1 MPPLRERREDILPLA
16 EHFLARFSARSSAA
30 RRPARRTATRAAAAL
45 PLPGNVRELRN
56 VLERAIVLEAGPK
69 LELHLLETPSTRGT
83 DAGGATFA
91 VSGDAIPMEEL
102 ERRYARWVLE
112 RSGGGGWKRPRPRPS
127 YPTFLKRIED

>member
-1 MPPLRERREDILPLA
+1 M
-16 EHFLARFSARSSAA
+16 
-30 RRPARRTATRAAAAL
+30 
-45 PLPGNVRELRN
+45 
-56 VLERAIVLEAGPK
+56 LERAIVLEAGPT

-112 RSGGGGWKRPRPRPS
+112 RFGGRRMEAARALGLS

>member
-1 MPPLRERREDILPLA
+1 MI
-16 EHFLARFSARSSAA
+16 
-30 RRPARRTATRAAAAL
+30 
-45 PLPGNVRELRN
+45 
-56 VLERAIVLEAGPK
+56 ERALVLEAGPT

-91 VSGDAIPMEEL
+91 VSGDAIPMGEEL

-112 RSGGGGWKRPRPRPS
+112 RFGGRRMEAAGRLGLS